1 MSDFYSNVIQEA
13 QKLHWTEIG
22 AVVFGLVY
30 IVLAIKENVWCWFW
44 GILSCGLWAWATY
57 NLNDLYID
65 AVLNV
70 FYVVM
75 GFVGIYQWKFG
86 STEKKQLH
94 VTQLSANQHIMI
106 VVAGVALTFLL
117 GYIFDKYTPAQKTYL
132 DAFTTA
138 FAIFATFMTIQ
149 KKIGSWIYWIIV
161 DMIYIYIYW
170 AVGAYLF
177 MLLFIVNTVLAVK
190 GYLDWRKLVVRE
202 YHLS

>member
-1 MSDFYSNVIQEA
+1 MSDFYSNVIQAA
-13 QKLHWTEIG
+13 QNLHWAE
-22 AVVFGLVY
+22 
-30 IVLAIKENVWCWFW
+30 VLATIFGFIYIILAVKENVWCWFW

-57 NLNDLYID
+57 TLYDYYID
-65 AVLNV
+65 AILNV

-75 GFVGIYQWKFG
+75 GFVGIYQWRFG
-86 STEKKQLH
+86 STGKKQLH

-106 VVAGVALTFLL
+106 IVAGVALTFLL
-117 GYIFDKYTPAQKTYL
+117 GYLFEKYTPAQKTYL

-149 KKIGSWIYWIIV
+149 KKIGNWIYWIIV
-161 DMIYIYIYW
+161 DIIYVYMYW

-177 MLLFIVNTVLAVK
+177 MLLFIFNTILAVK

>member
-1 MSDFYSNVIQEA
+1 MSDFYSNVIQGA
-13 QKLHWTEIG
+13 QNLHWAEIL
-22 AVVFGLVY
+22 ATIFGFIY
-30 IVLAIKENVWCWFW
+30 IILAIKENVWCWFW

-57 NLNDLYID
+57 NLYDYYFD

-86 STEKKQLH
+86 GRDEDELP
-94 VTQLSANQHIMI
+94 VTQMTVNQHVI
-106 VVAGVALTFLL
+106 VVLVGLICTFLL
-117 GYIFDKYTPAQKTYL
+117 GFLLDKYTLAQKTYL

-149 KKIGSWIYWIIV
+149 KKIGNWIYWIIV
-161 DMIYIYIYW
+161 DMIYVYMYW

-190 GYLDWRKLVVRE
+190 GYLNWRKLVVRDIR
-202 YHLS
+202 LT

>member
-1 MSDFYSNVIQEA
+1 MSDFFSSVIQAA
-13 QKLHWTEIG
+13 QNLHLAEIL
-22 AVVFGLVY
+22 ATLFGLIY

-57 NLNDLYID
+57 NLYDYYID
-65 AVLNV
+65 AILNV

-86 STEKKQLH
+86 STEKKQLY
-94 VTQLSANQHIMI
+94 VTQLTVNQHIMI

-117 GYIFDKYTPAQKTYL
+117 GYLFEKYTPAQKTYL

-149 KKIGSWIYWIIV
+149 KKIGNWIYWIIV
-161 DMIYIYIYW
+161 DMIYVYMYW

-190 GYLDWRKLVVRE
+190 GYLNWRKLVVRDIR
-202 YHLS
+202 LT